1 MPFIIQAQL
10 AQQQREFDAKM
21 REKEEQW
28 RRERQQELRDFS
40 REQQKDQQ
48 MFQTQNTMCLMDFQA
63 NLLKRLF
70 DNDKSSH

>member
-10 AQQQREFDAKM
+10 VQQQREFDAKM
-21 REKEEQW
+21 REKAEQW

-48 MFQTQNTMCLMDFQA
+48 MFQTQSTMCLMDFQA

-70 DNDKSSH
+70 DNREG